1 MTELLK
7 KAQELKGYCTE
18 MRHTIHQ
25 NPEPSFKEF
34 ETTKLIKAELDKMGV
49 EYLPLDIPTGVVA
62 VICGTKPG
70 NRITALRADID
81 ALQMP
86 DLCGKEYASKN
97 DGVAHA
103 CGHDGHT
110 AILLGVAKL
119 LSGMRDQFSGTV
131 KLVFQPA
138 EEGLGGSK
146 IILNSG
152 GVDDVESIVCLH
164 TWPYFKVGEIG
175 AWGGKY
181 MASSDRFLVKII
193 GQSGHG
199 ARPYKAVNPI
209 TAAASAVSGLLNIV
223 PNEIVTSEQAVI
235 SVCTI
240 HAGVAFNVIPDAVEF
255 GGTVR
260 ALDPDV
266 RDQLEE
272 RIYRT
277 VNGAA
282 AMFGCRA
289 EIDYEHG
296 TPPLYNDPGLAAEVV
311 AAGEKALGKEAIREL
326 DGPVMGSED
335 FSFYLQDKIEKGVF
349 FRLGVGTGEEGEP
362 TALHNSH
369 FDFND
374 DAIPYGIAT
383 MVQLVLDQHQ

>member
-1 MTELLK
+1 MERLQWTELLK

-34 ETTKLIKAELDKMGV
+34 KTTKLIKAELDKMGV

-62 VICGTKPG
+62 VIRGTKPG

-110 AILLGVAKL
+110 AVLLGVAKL
-119 LSGMRDQFSGTV
+119 LSGMKDQFSGTV

-164 TWPYFKVGEIG
+164 AWPYFKVGEIG
-175 AWGGKY
+175 AWGRQVY
-181 MASSDRFLVKII
+181 
-193 GQSGHG
+193 
-199 ARPYKAVNPI
+199 
-209 TAAASAVSGLLNIV
+209 GLLRPV
-223 PNEIVTSEQAVI
+223 PGQD
-235 SVCTI
+235 
-240 HAGVAFNVIPDAVEF
+240 HRP
-255 GGTVR
+255 
-260 ALDPDV
+260 
-266 RDQLEE
+266 E
-272 RIYRT
+272 RPR
-277 VNGAA
+277 
-282 AMFGCRA
+282 R
-289 EIDYEHG
+289 
-296 TPPLYNDPGLAAEVV
+296 PPLQGGQPHHSRCQRRQRPAEHC
-311 AAGEKALGKEAIREL
+311 
-326 DGPVMGSED
+326 P
-335 FSFYLQDKIEKGVF
+335 Q
-349 FRLGVGTGEEGEP
+349 
-362 TALHNSH
+362 
-369 FDFND
+369 
-374 DAIPYGIAT
+374 
-383 MVQLVLDQHQ
+383 